1 MFLSIVVVV
10 VVAVAL
16 LFGEDGS
23 SLLVGKMD
31 VVYRVGSVLEA
42 GRVVVEVGW
51 EEDLYIRSQ
60 TDVRW
65 TGAAFHVPWFQSK
78 PWDVLI
84 HVI

>member
-16 LFGEDGS
+16 LFREDGG

-31 VVYRVGSVLEA
+31 VVYRIGSVLEA

-51 EEDLYIRSQ
+51 EEDLYDGS
-60 TDVRW
+60 
-65 TGAAFHVPWFQSK
+65 
-78 PWDVLI
+78 
-84 HVI
+84 

>member
-51 EEDLYIRSQ
+51 EEDLYI
-60 TDVRW
+60 
-65 TGAAFHVPWFQSK
+65 
-78 PWDVLI
+78 
-84 HVI
+84 

>member
-51 EEDLYIRSQ
+51 EEDLYVGS
-60 TDVRW
+60 
-65 TGAAFHVPWFQSK
+65 
-78 PWDVLI
+78 
-84 HVI
+84 

>member
-51 EEDLYIRSQ
+51 EEDLYDES
-60 TDVRW
+60 
-65 TGAAFHVPWFQSK
+65 
-78 PWDVLI
+78 
-84 HVI
+84 

>member
-10 VVAVAL
+10 VVAVAP
-16 LFGEDGS
+16 LFREDGGG
-23 SLLVGKMD
+23 LLVGKMD

-60 TDVRW
+60 TDVMW

-78 PWDVLI
+78 P
-84 HVI
+84 